1 MLCKKLHSNEENYK
15 EKNVKLKL
23 SAQDVAF
30 MAIFAA
36 FSAVV
41 IKILPGIPIV
51 GVPDANIK
59 FDAVLAPI
67 YGLIIG
73 PYLGFLAALF
83 GGLITAG
90 SPFSILTSFCPA
102 VSALIAGLLT
112 QKNFGNDDSK
122 IRGWMLASVVLCLL
136 ILGWYLTG
144 VGQRAPFYPIL
155 HVAGVVLILATRD
168 WIAKVF
174 KEGKVEGGSWHVK
187 PAHFL
192 GGITIIVVA
201 YMFTR
206 PYSSDV
212 WILPYLSLPMF
223 FLGGI
228 LIVYSL
234 FGIGR
239 SSFVLAVSVAS
250 YCGIIADHMLGN
262 LIFINAINI
271 FIPFSVIEEYFLK
284 PYGLPN
290 IPALFMYMIPVSAVE
305 RILFTVVATILG
317 VGLILALRR
326 ANLLTRKL

>member
-1 MLCKKLHSNEENYK
+1 M
-15 EKNVKLKL
+15 KLKL
-23 SAQDVAF
+23 SAQDVAL

-51 GVPDANIK
+51 GMPDASIK

-67 YGLIIG
+67 YGLVIG

-112 QKNFGNDDSK
+112 QKSFGSDNSK
-122 IRGWMLASVVLCLL
+122 IKGWMLASVALGLL
-136 ILGWYLTG
+136 ILGWYFTG
-144 VGQRAPFYPIL
+144 VGQRSPFYPIL
-155 HVAGVVLILATRD
+155 HFAGLVVMLVTRD
-168 WIAKVF
+168 WIAKAF

-187 PAHFL
+187 PAYFL
-192 GGITIIVVA
+192 GGIIIIVMA

-212 WILPYLSLPMF
+212 SIYLPYLSLPMF

-228 LIVYSL
+228 IIVYGW
-234 FGIGR
+234 FGFCR
-239 SSFVLAVSVAS
+239 SSFVLAVSMVC

-262 LIFINAINI
+262 LFFISAVNV
-271 FIPFSVIEEYFLK
+271 FIPFSVIEEYFLN
-284 PYGLPN
+284 PNGLPD
-290 IPALFMYMIPVSAVE
+290 IPALFMYMVPVSAVE
-305 RILFTVVATILG
+305 RILFTIVATILG

>member
-1 MLCKKLHSNEENYK
+1 MKKTTRRKTL
-15 EKNVKLKL
+15 KLKL

-51 GVPDANIK
+51 GVPEANIK

-112 QKNFGNDDSK
+112 QKNSGSDDGK
-122 IRGWMLASVVLCLL
+122 IRGWMLASVVLGLL

-144 VGQRAPFYPIL
+144 VGQQAPFYPIL
-155 HVAGVVLILATRD
+155 HIAGLAVMLVTRD
-168 WIAKVF
+168 WTANAF
-174 KEGKVEGGSWHVK
+174 KEGKVEGESWYVK
-187 PAHFL
+187 PSYLL
-192 GGITIIVVA
+192 GGITIMVIA
-201 YMFTR
+201 YVFTK

-212 WILPYLSLPMF
+212 QILPYLSLPMF
-223 FLGGI
+223 LIGGI

-239 SSFVLAVSVAS
+239 SSFVLAVSIAS

-262 LIFINAINI
+262 LIFINTVNV

-284 PYGLPN
+284 PYGLPD
-290 IPALFMYMIPVSAVE
+290 IPSLFMYMIPVSAVE
-305 RILFTVVATILG
+305 RILFTIVATILG
-317 VGLILALRR
+317 VGLILAVRR